1 MKKIANT
8 AKRLITIWFRH
19 LSKSTHYDF
28 CGKTAKELANAGAE
42 VKTALGG
49 LIGEFNGWFYKEDAL
64 MLRVRKSVLTAKI
77 AEAARRLARCLSAIS
92 AQVASARYSG
102 EADEAA
108 ASRRLRAMLKNYGR
122 VRRKPYNAQGGDIK
136 AILENLEGAYAED
149 AAKLGL
155 AVRAA
160 ELKTAFGEFSALLEE
175 RDTEKPQNQT
185 EKFPA
190 VRKGIEGVYR
200 KIATIV
206 DAGAALGSSPAFGAF
221 IDTLNP
227 EIERLNR
234 EYHRTKHDIGLAE
247 ADGIPSQPHTGE
259 PVTPTPRV
267 RYRKTPEKHVLLVLG
282 KDYNLSYRN
291 NIKEG
296 TAECIIRGKGSYKG
310 SKTVTFVIGE

>member
-1 MKKIANT
+1 MKELVI
-8 AKRLITIWFRH
+8 LCFRR
-19 LSKSTHYDF
+19 LSKSAHYDF
-28 CGKTAKELANAGAE
+28 CGKTAKELAKAGTE

-49 LIGEFNGWFYKEDAL
+49 LIGEFNGWFDKEDAL
-64 MLRVRKSVLTAKI
+64 MLRVRKSALTAKI
-77 AEAARRLARCLSAIS
+77 AEADRRLTRCLSALS
-92 AQVASARYSG
+92 AQVASAQYSG
-102 EADEAA
+102 DADEAA

-122 VRRKPYNAQGGDIK
+122 VRRKPYNAQKGDVR
-136 AILENLEGAYAED
+136 AILENLEGAYTED

-155 AVRAA
+155 AVRVA

-175 RDTEKPQNQT
+175 RDAETPQNPT

-200 KIATIV
+200 KIAGLV
-206 DAGAALGSSPAFGAF
+206 NAGAVLGSSPDFDAF

-234 EYHRTKHDIGLAE
+234 QFGRVKHDIGLAE
-247 ADGIPSQPHTGE
+247 VDAIPRQPHTGE
-259 PVTPTPRV
+259 PVTPTPRL
-267 RYRKTPEKHVLLVLG
+267 RHRKTPEEYVLLVLG

-310 SKTVTFVIGE
+310 SKTVTFVIGV